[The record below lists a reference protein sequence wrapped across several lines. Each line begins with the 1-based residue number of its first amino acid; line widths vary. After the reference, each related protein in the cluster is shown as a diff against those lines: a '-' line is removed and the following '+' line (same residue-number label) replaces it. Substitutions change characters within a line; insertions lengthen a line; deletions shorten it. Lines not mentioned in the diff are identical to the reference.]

1 MYPVIVIPA
10 YQPDSKL
17 ITLIEALSM
26 HNDLKIIVVN
36 DGSSIPCYEIFDKL
50 KKFPHVKVIDH
61 AVNLGKGQALKTA
74 FNYFLTHFDSQFA
87 GVITA
92 DADGQHL
99 PEDII
104 KLAHEFSLRPNTLYL
119 GARAFDTDVPWKSRF
134 GNGLT
139 KFVFKLLIG
148 QSLRDTQTGLRAIP
162 RSFLNQLLRTTSNG
176 YEFEL
181 DMLIKAT
188 KQQLP
193 IKEVII
199 KTVYTDNN
207 KGSHFNPIIDSL
219 KIYFVFLRFLVFAI
233 ISGLIDFFAFS
244 LAFFLCGNI
253 LLSESLARVLSGTC
267 NFLFNKELVFK
278 SKANLRFEAL
288 TYTLLCVVN
297 LVFSY
302 AFIQSLVYFGANVY
316 ASKLIALFGLFIA
329 NFAIQKLIVFNQTE
343 DAQKGTST
351 L

>member
-1 MYPVIVIPA
+1 MYPIIIIPA
-10 YQPDSKL
+10 YQPDQKL
-17 ITLIEALSM
+17 ITLIEQL
-26 HNDLKIIVVN
+26 LKKASLNVLVVN
-36 DGSSIPCYEIFDKL
+36 DGSDQKCDAIFTHL
-50 KKFPHVKVIDH
+50 KQLPQVTVLEH

-74 FNYFLTHFDSQFA
+74 FNHFLTHFDASHR
-87 GVITA
+87 GVLTA

-104 KLAHEFSLRPNTLYL
+104 NLATAFSKDPQSLYL
-119 GARAFDTDVPWKSRF
+119 GARCFDKDVPWKSRI
-134 GNGLT
+134 GNNLT
-139 KFVFKLLIG
+139 KLIFRLLIR
-148 QSLRDTQTGLRAIP
+148 QSLQDTQTGLRAIP
-162 RSFLNQLLRTTSNG
+162 RAFLKNLLKTPSNG

-188 KQQLP
+188 KQNLA
-193 IKEVII
+193 IKEVTI
-199 KTVYTDNN
+199 KTVYNDQNR
-207 KGSHFNPIIDSL
+207 GSHFNPVIDSL

-233 ISGLIDFFAFS
+233 ISGLIDFLAFS
-244 LAFFLCGNI
+244 LAFFLSGNI
-253 LLSESLARVLSGTC
+253 LISESLARVFSGTC

-288 TYTLLCVVN
+288 KYALLCVVN

-329 NFAIQKLIVFNQTE
+329 NFAIQKLLVFNQTE
-343 DAQKGTST
+343 DSLKGIS
-351 L
+351 